1 MKGFTLLEVMIALAI
16 TAGVLLT
23 VISSLNYHLSI
34 VGQDTDETTAVL
46 LGRAKLADPDF
57 NQSTE
62 NKGTFAPDHPALKWE
77 REIVPADIPGASLN
91 RISLTVTWNDDKKK
105 LSLVQYAPKNAQ

>member
-23 VISSLNYHLSI
+23 VISSLNHHLSI
-34 VGQDTDETTAVL
+34 VSQGNEETTAVL
-46 LGRAKLADPDF
+46 LGRAKLADPEFAKQID
-57 NQSTE
+57 

-77 REIVPADIPGASLN
+77 REVSESDLPGLN
-91 RISLTVTWNDDKKK
+91 RLVLTVSWNNDTKK
-105 LSLVQYAPKNAQ
+105 LSLVQYAPSTQ

>member
-34 VGQDTDETTAVL
+34 IGRDVEETTAALV
-46 LGRAKLADPDF
+46 GRAKLDDPDF
-57 NQSTE
+57 SKQTD
-62 NKGTFAPDHPALKWE
+62 NKGSFAPDHPALNWE
-77 REIVPADIPGASLN
+77 REISKTELPGLN
-91 RISLTVTWNDDKKK
+91 RIVLTVSWNDDKKR
-105 LSLVQYAPKNAQ
+105 LSLVQYAAQQ

>member
-34 VGQDTDETTAVL
+34 VAQDKEETTAVI

-57 NQSTE
+57 SKQTD
-62 NKGTFAPDHPALKWE
+62 NKGTFAPDHPAIKWE
-77 REIVPADIPGASLN
+77 REIVPVTDLPGLN
-91 RISLTVTWNDDKKK
+91 RITLTISWNDDRKK
-105 LSLVQYAPKNAQ
+105 LPLVQYAPQ